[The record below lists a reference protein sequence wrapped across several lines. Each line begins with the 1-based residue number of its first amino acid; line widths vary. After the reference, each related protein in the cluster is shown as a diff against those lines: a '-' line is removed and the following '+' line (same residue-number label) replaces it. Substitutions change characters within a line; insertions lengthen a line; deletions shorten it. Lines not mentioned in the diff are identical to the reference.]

1 MPDVAE
7 LFRGLGDHVS
17 DDRQEPASMTERP
30 ARAHPHSP
38 IPFDPDERQMTPE
51 EAEEDLDARIGM
63 GECSE
68 AELEDYHRRMGWPSE
83 EELEEYE
90 RSTGWHRE
98 PRW

>member
-1 MPDVAE
+1 
-7 LFRGLGDHVS
+7 
-17 DDRQEPASMTERP
+17 
-30 ARAHPHSP
+30 
-38 IPFDPDERQMTPE
+38 MTPE